1 MKKGFIVLIVIGG
14 VLTTAGAVML
24 GIGLS
29 KEFKTIENVT
39 HEYVLEESFE
49 NFNIDIDTADVK
61 FYVAT
66 DGKNKVVCNEREKQY
81 HIVSVS
87 DNALTISSKDD
98 MNWYERMFTF
108 TPQKMH
114 VDIYLAA
121 NSYNNLTY
129 KASTGDIT
137 VPEGLTFKEA
147 NINVS
152 TGDVYYSSQVTDALN
167 IKTSTGDIKVE
178 KLNNENA
185 VIALDSSTGRKDI
198 ENVKAK
204 KLTSTSSTG
213 KNKITN
219 STFSGDLY
227 IKASTGDVELVDS
240 DAAVVN
246 IETSTG
252 DVNCVF
258 LSGKSVT
265 TETST
270 GDINVTPNVG
280 GECHIKTS
288 TGDITVSYKG

>member
-29 KEFKTIENVT
+29 KERKAVENVT
-39 HEYVLEESFE
+39 HEYVLEEAFT

-61 FYVAT
+61 FYTAT

-81 HIVSVS
+81 HVVGVSEGT
-87 DNALTISSKDD
+87 LTISSKDEL
-98 MNWYERMFTF
+98 NWFERLFTF
-108 TPQKMH
+108 APQKMH
-114 VDIYLAA
+114 VDIYLAG

-137 VPEGLTFKEA
+137 VPEGLTFKETT
-147 NINVS
+147 INVS

-185 VIALDSSTGRKDI
+185 VITLDSSTGRKDI

-213 KNKITN
+213 KNKVTN
-219 STFSGDLY
+219 STFSEDLY

-252 DVNCVF
+252 DVDCVF

-270 GDINVTPNVG
+270 GDIKVTPNVG

-288 TGDITVSYKG
+288 TGDITVSYKA

>member
-29 KEFKTIENVT
+29 KERKAVENVT
-39 HEYVLEESFE
+39 HEYVLEEAFT

-61 FYVAT
+61 FYVAS
-66 DGKNKVVCNEREKQY
+66 DGKNKVVCSEREKQY
-81 HIVSVS
+81 HVVSVS
-87 DNALTISSKDD
+87 DNTLTISSKDE

-114 VDIYLAA
+114 VDIYLAG
-121 NSYNNLTY
+121 NSYNNLIY

-137 VPEGLTFKEA
+137 VLEGLTFKEA

-152 TGDVYYSSQVTDALN
+152 TGDVYYSSQVTDVLN

-185 VIALDSSTGRKDI
+185 VITLDSSTGRKDI

-219 STFSGDLY
+219 STFSEDLY

-252 DVNCVF
+252 DVDCVF

-270 GDINVTPNVG
+270 GDIKVTPNVG

>member
-29 KEFKTIENVT
+29 KERKAVENVT
-39 HEYVLEESFE
+39 HEYVLEEAFT

-61 FYVAT
+61 FYTAT

-81 HIVSVS
+81 HVVGVSEGT
-87 DNALTISSKDD
+87 LTISSKDEL
-98 MNWYERMFTF
+98 NWFERLFTF
-108 TPQKMH
+108 APQKMH
-114 VDIYLAA
+114 VDIYLAG

-137 VPEGLTFKEA
+137 VPEGLTFKETT
-147 NINVS
+147 INVS

-185 VIALDSSTGRKDI
+185 VITLDSSTGRKDI

-213 KNKITN
+213 KNKVTN
-219 STFSGDLY
+219 SIFSEDLY

-252 DVNCVF
+252 DVDCVF

-270 GDINVTPNVG
+270 GDIKVTPNVG

>member
-29 KEFKTIENVT
+29 KERKAVENVT
-39 HEYVLEESFE
+39 HEYVLEEAFT

-61 FYVAT
+61 FYTAT

-81 HIVSVS
+81 HVVGVSEGT
-87 DNALTISSKDD
+87 LTISSKDD

-108 TPQKMH
+108 APQKMH
-114 VDIYLAA
+114 VDIYLAG

-137 VPEGLTFKEA
+137 VPEGLTFKETT
-147 NINVS
+147 INVS

-185 VIALDSSTGRKDI
+185 VITLDSSTGRKNI

-213 KNKITN
+213 KNKVTN
-219 STFSGDLY
+219 STFSEDLY

-252 DVNCVF
+252 DVDCVF

-270 GDINVTPNVG
+270 GDIKVTPNVG
-280 GECHIKTS
+280 GECRIKTS